1 VCQGSNIGNN
11 GFSWTILVYVLDS
24 QQKDV
29 LPTDEDPIPPNGNQR
44 PVLDTHGPLQVPP
57 HFEHVNDLNDI
68 QQANID
74 EGCELLEQQ
83 GKNNADNGNIA
94 WGH

>member
-1 VCQGSNIGNN
+1 
-11 GFSWTILVYVLDS
+11 
-24 QQKDV
+24 
-29 LPTDEDPIPPNGNQR
+29 
-44 PVLDTHGPLQVPP
+44 VPP

-83 GKNNADNGNIA
+83 GENNADNGNTA
-94 WGH
+94 CGH